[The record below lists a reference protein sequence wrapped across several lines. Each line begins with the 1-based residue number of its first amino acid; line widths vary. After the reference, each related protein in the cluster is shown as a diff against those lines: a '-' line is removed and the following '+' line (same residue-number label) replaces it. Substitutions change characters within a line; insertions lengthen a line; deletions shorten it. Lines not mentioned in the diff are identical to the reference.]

1 MSALPSSRNQS
12 IDLHSKSLDWFL
24 YENNTGT
31 VVFCFTDY
39 LYGQTVML
47 LLLLLLF
54 LVWLFIVILLFFMN
68 TIMNSLNLEEDFE
81 EELLD

>member
-1 MSALPSSRNQS
+1 
-12 IDLHSKSLDWFL
+12 
-24 YENNTGT
+24 
-31 VVFCFTDY
+31 
-39 LYGQTVML
+39 ML

-68 TIMNSLNLEEDFE
+68 TIMKSLNLEEDFE